1 MGGGQNPWFPPLSS
15 SQAIVSLETAHGARS
30 WFWPEV
36 GEALWIRDGPSKPV
50 HPAWVGPV
58 EAQYASCHLLCPH
71 PLGCC
76 QRLVWGSRLLTWKA
90 WGEPGPVFPI
100 TCLLSLPS
108 CQLQG
113 PFSRLLQTQ
122 ASVMGLGVG
131 TGFSPPPRN
140 GHLASWLTPSSLLGS
155 GQKEILGG
163 VRQEGVFRCER
174 VLVCMCVCVYS
185 WKMRSVSEST
195 WHTSVRAPES
205 ADGRSVCRT
214 DCVWKGM
221 GEGVWLQAFIK
232 GAVLTRQDAK
242 CFAQIISFNKCDSVW
257 ERVREAGTEGWV
269 VGRLLPGSP
278 GGISPPPPQQRAL
291 QLLTLWRLLEVRG
304 VKVRSYSPGSQPTS
318 LPYPQHPRMSSLP
331 RSSLFSWL
339 RLVQDWAFHGCLIS
353 PCSSEDKADPT
364 RSLLY
369 TGSSGPYFVKLPRK
383 KWEPLTSGAEVW
395 PQKWR
400 MQCLKGTELRLR
412 WLIQPVHVKEG
423 LLCPNQVLVA
433 HLRHSLLPIIA
444 TCHGVSGKQ
453 LCLEVRTGVSCHPG
467 DHFAGPDGKDAL
479 DF

>member
-1 MGGGQNPWFPPLSS
+1 MW
-15 SQAIVSLETAHGARS
+15 ACACVY
-30 WFWPEV
+30 V
-36 GEALWIRDGPSKPV
+36 
-50 HPAWVGPV
+50 
-58 EAQYASCHLLCPH
+58 
-71 PLGCC
+71 
-76 QRLVWGSRLLTWKA
+76 
-90 WGEPGPVFPI
+90 
-100 TCLLSLPS
+100 
-108 CQLQG
+108 
-113 PFSRLLQTQ
+113 
-122 ASVMGLGVG
+122 
-131 TGFSPPPRN
+131 
-140 GHLASWLTPSSLLGS
+140 
-155 GQKEILGG
+155 
-163 VRQEGVFRCER
+163 
-174 VLVCMCVCVYS
+174 CVCIVGRCGVYQRVNGTPVLEPL
-185 WKMRSVSEST
+185 KVLM
-195 WHTSVRAPES
+195 
-205 ADGRSVCRT
+205 DKVCAGQT
-214 DCVWKGM
+214 VWKGV

-269 VGRLLPGSP
+269 VRRLLPGSP

-339 RLVQDWAFHGCLIS
+339 CLVQGWAFHGCLIS
-353 PCSSEDKADPT
+353 PCSSEDKADP
-364 RSLLY
+364 RSLLCI
-369 TGSSGPYFVKLPRK
+369 GSSGPYFVKLPWR
-383 KWEPLTSGAEVW
+383 KWEPLTSGAEVR

-412 WLIQPVHVKEG
+412 WLIQPVHVQEG

-433 HLRHSLLPIIA
+433 HLRHSLLPITA

-453 LCLEVRTGVSCHPG
+453 LCLEVRTGVSCLPG